1 MSQVLHHVREGFH
14 VLLLDAH
21 ASRNALS
28 PEMVQALD
36 AALARAQEE
45 GARAIV
51 LRGAQGMF
59 SAGGN
64 IGNFAERLA
73 SSTGGDD
80 DPVALRNREFGRFL
94 ERLSALD
101 VPTVAVVEG
110 AAIGGGLGLAGSCD
124 FVLAHSEAK
133 FSLSETSLGIVPAQ
147 IAPFLL
153 ERLGVATLRRLTLA
167 GRRFDGRVAQDL
179 GLVDELFDT
188 KEALDAGLA
197 ALLSAIGRC
206 APRANQRFKRLLRD
220 DEAIR
225 QRGLWLDA
233 AARCFS
239 LCMNDEGGE
248 GIAAFRDKRAARW
261 QSGLT
266 AADVAALPVPA
277 NEEERP

>member
-14 VLLLDAH
+14 VLLLDAR

-73 SSTGGDD
+73 SSGQGDD

-94 ERLSALD
+94 ERLGALD

-110 AAIGGGLGLAGSCD
+110 AAIGGGLGLAGCCD
-124 FVLAHSEAK
+124 FVLAHIAAK
-133 FSLSETSLGIVPAQ
+133 FSLSETSLGIIPAQ

-153 ERLGVATLRRLTLA
+153 
-167 GRRFDGRVAQDL
+167 DS
-179 GLVDELFDT
+179 

-266 AADVAALPVPA
+266 AADVAALPGSA
-277 NEEERP
+277 TNEERP

>member
-1 MSQVLHHVREGFH
+1 
-14 VLLLDAH
+14 
-21 ASRNALS
+21 
-28 PEMVQALD
+28 MVQALD
-36 AALARAQEE
+36 AALVRAQEE

-59 SAGGN
+59 CAGGN

-73 SSTGGDD
+73 AGTQGGD
-80 DPVALRNREFGRFL
+80 DPVALRNREFGWFL
-94 ERLSALD
+94 ERLGALD

-110 AAIGGGLGLAGSCD
+110 AAIGGGLGLAGCCD
-124 FVLAHSEAK
+124 FVLAHIAAK
-133 FSLSETSLGIVPAQ
+133 FSLSETSLGIIPAQ

-153 ERLGVATLRRLTLA
+153 ERLGVATLRRLTLS

-179 GLVDELFDT
+179 GLVDELFDS

-266 AADVAALPVPA
+266 AADVAALPGSA
-277 NEEERP
+277 TNEERP